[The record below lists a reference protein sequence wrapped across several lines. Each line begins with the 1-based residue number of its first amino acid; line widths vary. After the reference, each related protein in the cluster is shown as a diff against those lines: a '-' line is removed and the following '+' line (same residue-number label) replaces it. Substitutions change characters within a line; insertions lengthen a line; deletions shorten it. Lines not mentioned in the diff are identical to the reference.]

1 MNKKTIVVCLTA
13 IAVGSFVLNLAIA
26 NIFLSRKSPSPNNSQ
41 QPNQQ
46 KIKAVGTTGENSPSV
61 PKDTCGEPYDPS
73 ASAWYPVFLDDKN
86 VNMVRN
92 TLCRDAKNVTRK
104 DTGIKSVQV
113 ASFTSYG
120 RAWDYAKL
128 INGSVGQPTIV
139 ANVAKPSPARETASL
154 DTSCNSKSL
163 NFHMTSVKVGEKTQF
178 VADTNLPDGTQVMFK
193 LSGNGNIGQSK
204 VMVENGQITSEGFT
218 SKGQPLKGVYT
229 LELLSHFNKV
239 WQPEELLPTL
249 EKYSSPCI
257 REEEWLGGTNKVFRV
272 EVNLEIGDLNAAQQA
287 LQDEQAEV
295 VSIFHEAQTLVAMS
309 EQNLKALQRNPDA
322 PVCLKDMQRRIA
334 QVKSLRDRATKL
346 SQKWSNLRIAVI
358 SLSNCAT
365 CHIDTIEAYCPK
377 AAKYLNSVEEDIKK
391 LEHSS

>member
-1 MNKKTIVVCLTA
+1 MNKKIIVVYLTA
-13 IAVGSFVLNLAIA
+13 IAIGSFVLNLAIA
-26 NIFLSRKSPSPNNSQ
+26 NIFLSRKSPSSNNSQ

-46 KIKAVGTTGENSPSV
+46 KVKAIDTTGENSSSV
-61 PKDTCGEPYDPS
+61 PKDTCGEPYDSS
-73 ASAWYPVFLDDKN
+73 ASAWYPVFLDNAN
-86 VNMVRN
+86 VNIVRN
-92 TLCRDAKNVTRK
+92 TLCRDAKDVVRK
-104 DTGIKSVQV
+104 DTGIQSVQV

-139 ANVAKPSPARETASL
+139 AKSSPARETASL
-154 DTSCNSKSL
+154 DTSCNSESL
-163 NFHMTSVKVGEKTQF
+163 NFYMTSVKAGEKTQF

-204 VMVENGQITSEGFT
+204 VMVKNGQITSEGFT

-239 WQPEELLPTL
+239 WQLEELLPTL

-272 EVNLEIGDLNAAQQA
+272 EVNLEIGDLKAAQQA
-287 LQDEQAEV
+287 LQEEQAEA

-322 PVCLKDMQRRIA
+322 PVCLKDMQKRIA
-334 QVKSLRDRATKL
+334 QVKSLQDRANKL
-346 SQKWSNLRIAVI
+346 SQKWSSLRIAVI

-365 CHIDTIEAYCPK
+365 CHIDTIEAYCPQ
-377 AAKYLNSVEEDIKK
+377 AAKYLNLVEEDIKK
-391 LEHSS
+391 VEHSS